1 MKKKAFIIVVIIIFI
16 AALITGMMFFI
27 KGMKKTIQTTL
38 YYISADG
45 YGIEPIEKKIK
56 YTSEKQIPADITE
69 LLKQNSGKLRPPVPK
84 ETIVNSISYD
94 GQERMTVDL
103 SDDFLGSN
111 ATENVLQTYALVKS
125 FNSISMIYGVSEI
138 RITVDSEPVKT
149 VDGIEIGYINGSE
162 IVSTDSSFKKISEC
176 ILYYNDKKTK
186 TLRGEKRE
194 IVTEFDGN
202 PEKGIVKTLIEGP
215 LSPELEKVISS
226 DTELLSAYTVEG
238 ICYVNFKVYN
248 EKINGE
254 RALTSVAK
262 SLFSRNNISR
272 VVIMVNGRIIKE
284 ISNDSAEGIR

>member
-1 MKKKAFIIVVIIIFI
+1 MIFLLVTLMTTVMIFI
-16 AALITGMMFFI
+16 KSG
-27 KGMKKTIQTTL
+27 KKSIQTTL

-45 YGIEPIEKKIK
+45 YGIEPVEKKLK

-69 LLKQNSGKLRPPVPK
+69 LLKQNSGKLKAPVPK
-84 ETIVNSISYD
+84 ETVVNSISYD

-103 SDDFLGSN
+103 SNDFLGGN

-125 FNSISMIYGVSEI
+125 LNSIASIYGVSAI

-149 VDGIEIGYINGSE
+149 VDGIEIGYLNGSE

-176 ILYYNDKKTK
+176 ILYYNDKETN

-202 PEKGIVKTLIEGP
+202 PEKGIVKALIEGP
-215 LSPELEKVISS
+215 LSSELEKVISS
-226 DTELLSAYTVEG
+226 ETELLSAYTVEG

-248 EKINGE
+248 ENSNGE
-254 RALTSVAK
+254 HALTSIAK
-262 SLFSRNNISR
+262 SLFSRNNIFR